1 MSYFLFNGRY
11 FITEN
16 GNYNFPEPLEA
27 LGDIVAIGGKIT
39 PERLL
44 VAYQNGIFPWYDESM
59 PILWQSPIE
68 RFVLPL
74 EKLHI
79 GKSMRKW
86 MKHSPYR
93 ITADTCFKGVIKSCR
108 IIKREGQYGTWIT
121 PAVIDGYCKLFEMGY
136 AHSVECWLEEKLVG
150 GLYGVSLGNY
160 FFGESMFSRADNAS
174 KTAFI
179 TLTEKMPA
187 LGLDMIDC
195 QAYTENMA
203 RYGAENVS
211 REDFINK
218 LRSDLTKHETN
229 KGKWTDYF
237 Q

>member
-1 MSYFLFNGRY
+1 MSYFLFNDRY

-16 GNYNFPEPLEA
+16 GNYNFPEPTEA
-27 LGDIVAIGGKIT
+27 IDDIVAIGGEIL

-44 VAYQNGIFPWYDESM
+44 VAYKNGIFPWYDESM
-59 PILWQSPIE
+59 PILWQSPVE

-86 MKHSPYR
+86 MKRNPYK
-93 ITADTCFKGVIKSCR
+93 ITCDTCFKDVIKNCGR
-108 IIKREGQYGTWIT
+108 VKREGQDGTWIT
-121 PAVIDGYCKLFEMGY
+121 PAVVSGYSKLFEMGY
-136 AHSVECWLEEKLVG
+136 VHSVECWLEDELVG

>member
-1 MSYFLFNGRY
+1 MSYFFLNGYY
-11 FITEN
+11 FLVEN
-16 GNYNFPEPLEA
+16 GNSNFPEPLEA
-27 LGDIVAIGGKIT
+27 IDDIVAVGGEIT
-39 PERLL
+39 VQRLL
-44 VAYQNGIFPWYDESM
+44 EAYSNGIFPWYDESM
-59 PILWQSPIE
+59 PILWQSPME

-86 MKHSPYR
+86 MKRNPYR
-93 ITADTCFKGVIKSCR
+93 ITSDTCFKDVIKNCR
-108 IIKREGQYGTWIT
+108 KIKREGQDGTWIT
-121 PAVIDGYCKLFEMGY
+121 PAVVNGYCKLFEMGY

-160 FFGESMFSRADNAS
+160 FFGESMFSYADNAS

-179 TLTEKMPA
+179 TLTEKMPE
-187 LGLDMIDC
+187 LHLDMIDC

-211 REDFINK
+211 REVFIKK
-218 LRSDLTKHETN
+218 LRKDLAVNKTN
-229 KGKWTDYF
+229 KCKWTNYF
-237 Q
+237 